1 MADKISHHEKTKI
14 HITAASIYGQW
25 KSGNTMDKD
34 VEVINKNNISFWTNV
49 RQWLLSVI
57 LTLCSLNLAFRG
69 HRETSYDGV
78 CEGGN
83 FLAIVSLMAQYDD
96 VLGEVSHPIQE
107 ELIALVGKAV
117 KHSLVSKPNEA
128 PFWSVILDTTSDFTR
143 VDQLSVV
150 VRWVKVTDNS
160 VEPTESFLGFVEV
173 TSPDAQRL
181 VDTTKRFL
189 QELGIDILKLRGQG
203 YDGASVMSGAYAG
216 VQRPIKDMCP
226 SSPVPFFHCVSHNLN
241 LVINDAVKSIPQNE
255 KFFTILQDVFNFFG
269 SSLNRWRELQIESEK
284 DSLTLK
290 KLCTT
295 RWSSRINAV
304 RAVRDRYTHILKV
317 LTRISLT
324 SDKTSERNTA
334 STLRKDLDW
343 LEFVMFIVLWER
355 ILKAFSSSSKELQF
369 PKMDLSAACRLLNCT
384 KNEL

>member
-1 MADKISHHEKTKI
+1 MADKISCHEKTKI

-25 KSGNTMDKD
+25 KSGNTMDKGA
-34 VEVINKNNISFWTNV
+34 EVINKNNISFWTKV
-49 RQWLLSVI
+49 LQRLFSVI

-160 VEPTESFLGFVEV
+160 VEPTKSFLDFVEV
-173 TSPDAQRL
+173 TSPDAQGL

-189 QELGIDILKLRGQG
+189 QELGIDI
-203 YDGASVMSGAYAG
+203 
-216 VQRPIKDMCP
+216 
-226 SSPVPFFHCVSHNLN
+226 F
-241 LVINDAVKSIPQNE
+241 
-255 KFFTILQDVFNFFG
+255 
-269 SSLNRWRELQIESEK
+269 
-284 DSLTLK
+284 K
-290 KLCTT
+290 KL
-295 RWSSRINAV
+295 I
-304 RAVRDRYTHILKV
+304 
-317 LTRISLT
+317 
-324 SDKTSERNTA
+324 
-334 STLRKDLDW
+334 
-343 LEFVMFIVLWER
+343 
-355 ILKAFSSSSKELQF
+355 
-369 PKMDLSAACRLLNCT
+369 LLNSGDRAMMGPV
-384 KNEL
+384 L

>member
-1 MADKISHHEKTKI
+1 
-14 HITAASIYGQW
+14 
-25 KSGNTMDKD
+25 
-34 VEVINKNNISFWTNV
+34 
-49 RQWLLSVI
+49 
-57 LTLCSLNLAFRG
+57 
-69 HRETSYDGV
+69 
-78 CEGGN
+78 
-83 FLAIVSLMAQYDD
+83 MAQYND
-96 VLGEVSHPIQE
+96 VLGEVISLPSRASKYLSHQIQN
-107 ELIALVGKAV
+107 ELIALIGKAV
-117 KHSLVSKPNEA
+117 KRSLVSKINEA
-128 PFWSVILDTTSDFTR
+128 AFWSVILNTTSDITR

-203 YDGASVMSGAYAG
+203 YDGASVMSGAYG
-216 VQRPIKDMCP
+216 RVQRLIKDMCP
-226 SSPVPFFHCVSHNLN
+226 SSHVPFVHCASHNLN

-324 SDKTSERNTA
+324 SDKTSERNAA
-334 STLRKDLDW
+334 STLRKDLDSF
-343 LEFVMFIVLWER
+343 EFIMFIVLWER
-355 ILKAFSSSSKELQF
+355 ILRAFNSSS
-369 PKMDLSAACRLLNCT
+369 
-384 KNEL
+384 